1 MNNLKQIEI
10 MNNFNNTLTIEEAR
24 VILSNRASFVNNPHN
39 RKMIAEATHEI
50 LVKIQNK

>member
-1 MNNLKQIEI
+1 

-24 VILSNRASFVNNPHN
+24 VILSNRANFVNTPHN

-50 LVKIQNK
+50 LIKIQNK